1 MKTIKDLNNNAGV
14 GLRADHIQDILVDE
28 TDGLWLEILAD
39 NWINGRLNEYY
50 LNMISERYPITLHGV
65 GLSLGSPN
73 PLDIKYLTSIKK
85 LQQRCAGVVYSEHL
99 CFAQLSNERYAHDLL
114 PVPYCDEVINHFIQR
129 INQVQDFLGQQI
141 LLENVSTYLN
151 YQTSTMGETE
161 FLKYIVEGSGCGLLL
176 DINNLYVN
184 QVNLASNAEQTI
196 KQLRPEWIKEIH
208 LAGFEKHTDFVIDA
222 HNNPVCNEVWELYQM
237 ALMYYGAKPTLI
249 EWDNDI
255 PSWQTLLA
263 ERNKAQNLLDQIN
276 NQNKRV
282 VAC

>member
-1 MKTIKDLNNNAGV
+1 MKAIEKLNNHAGV
-14 GLRADHIQDILVDE
+14 GLRTEHIQDVLLDD

-39 NWINGRLNEYY
+39 NWVNSGLNDYY
-50 LNMISERYPITLHGV
+50 LKMISERYPITLHGV

-73 PLDIKYLTSIKK
+73 PLDMEYLKSIKK
-85 LQQRCAGVVYSEHL
+85 LQHRCAGVVYSEHL
-99 CFAQLSNERYAHDLL
+99 CFAQLSNKHFAHDLL
-114 PVPYCDEVINHFIQR
+114 PVPYCDEVITHFIQR

-151 YQTSTMGETE
+151 YQASTMGETE

-184 QVNLASNAEQTI
+184 QINLGSHAEQTI
-196 KQLRPEWIKEIH
+196 KQLKPEWIKEIH

-237 ALMYYGAKPTLI
+237 ALMHYGAKPTLI
-249 EWDNDI
+249 EWDNDL
-255 PSWQTLLA
+255 PSWQRLLV
-263 ERNKAQNLLDQIN
+263 ERNKAQNLLDQVN
-276 NQNKRV
+276 NQTKKA